1 MKTGCSLVMGD
12 HHGRVSPAPRVPSEI
27 APGPDVVTQL
37 LREQAPHLAHLPV
50 RRSRTSG
57 SSNWVFRLADDMAV
71 RMPRT
76 DDYTQDLL
84 NEIRWLPQLAPKLP
98 VPVPTL
104 VAVGQASELFP
115 RPWTVVS
122 WVPGHLPV
130 ALDDGQQGRFAR
142 TFGDFLQ
149 TLHGIDTDGAQPGAE
164 HWGYRCGEPVTDT
177 IDAWAEQAATALA
190 DLFNPAAIREAWR
203 RLREVPPPTGHACL
217 IHTDLSPENLLTHL
231 DGRLTGVIDFGGLG
245 VGDRSVDFLYAWS
258 MLEAPCSSGAQGCSC
273 GGRGDVGSSPS
284 LGLRRAR
291 PSHHRQLPPLHVLQE
306 CTPDH
311 HGRDRRGRSRR
322 RAPMSRENT
331 LNLRLWRPCRR
342 RRDLHH
348 VK

>member
-1 MKTGCSLVMGD
+1 
-12 HHGRVSPAPRVPSEI
+12 
-27 APGPDVVTQL
+27 
-37 LREQAPHLAHLPV
+37 
-50 RRSRTSG
+50 
-57 SSNWVFRLADDMAV
+57 MAV

-258 MLEAPCSSGAQGCSC
+258 MLEAPARQVLKAAAAA
-273 GGRGDVGSSPS
+273 DEETWA
-284 LGLRRAR
+284 RAR
-291 PSHHRQLPPLHVLQE
+291 AWAFVGPGLVTIANYRHSMSS
-306 CTPDH
+306 
-311 HGRDRRGRSRR
+311 RS
-322 RAPMSRENT
+322 ASLITMVET
-331 LNLRLWRPCRR
+331 VAAEVGVELR
-342 RRDLHH
+342 
-348 VK
+348 